1 MEVDGLEP
9 LLFTTVISEVENNIS
24 AINNFLAK

>member
-9 LLFTTVISEVENNIS
+9 LLLTMVLSEVENNIS